1 MVFTTMAKGRMKFK
15 RRVIVYD
22 GINLYPIK
30 NILENLLFIELKE
43 KPVNRESS
51 TYSNKRLFI
60 NTSQISSITTDSAT

>member
-1 MVFTTMAKGRMKFK
+1 MKFK